1 MNRKADRARFGQIL
15 DRLHAEVQTRAINGS
30 EPDAGVLN
38 TEIAQTTIPGVSAR
52 ELGRLLRGRPL
63 VAQLVFAGI
72 AGLSGAGVVILS
84 LIILTR
90 NLASNSYLIAGIL
103 ALGSGLLLFLIG
115 LILGLVL
122 RPVVITPA
130 SYQADQVKAH
140 PVAAGQFPPDLA
152 WPLYALRQA
161 GIDRRVVRM
170 YLRILYWRV
179 ARMYLPI
186 LHRAWQRPGD
196 ALSRGRHSSRIA
208 WWLFFPVAVAV
219 MVFLLAGGLSAWCCY
234 AAYWLVSI
242 AFTYVSVAAAVLIAA
257 FLRMLDALWRRTR
270 QADTFC
276 MKCFHVSPWPAYRCP
291 RCAQVHRDIRPG
303 RLGLFTRRC
312 ECGLR
317 LPTRASRAARRLSA
331 VCQRCRHPLSAG
343 PGVVRD
349 VRIPIFGD
357 RSAGKTRFLYAALNS
372 LMQNAQQA
380 GITISFPDPEAEHQ
394 VAVGLEAIRSGQ
406 DTPRSS
412 AAAPLALTIR
422 LGKGRK
428 TYLVHLFDAAGEGY
442 RDAQQYEDLR
452 FLDHAQGL
460 VYVLDPFSIQAVQ
473 DHLLTGHNAIGS
485 RLAHAAVGDPE
496 ITFGAVVSRMRDSGV
511 PAGAQRLAVVV
522 TKADLLR
529 EMGLELPGG
538 SEEIADW
545 LHHLGQRNTVLAAG
559 RDFAEVRFFAV
570 TSQDVSAGWAPDQDD
585 PAAPLRW
592 LLECCGVPLRASPAF
607 QRRSGRSRPGPVPG
621 EARRPE
627 HAHAGTVAR
636 GDSPAPDSG
645 VSGGTRTPGENL
657 EKPPRGPVLETAGG
671 GDSGAGSFAGGTGS
685 RGGSGPG
692 APGAPRDPELPP
704 VRHLTADLPERAP
717 VGRRISLIVRITLAA
732 PDCESVPL
740 EPFSVPAEGCDVTIT
755 VSAPALVALGD
766 LEQDVHVP
774 AAADSKP
781 ILFSLTT
788 GRAGLHRVLVRA
800 FVGGTFLGEL
810 ALEIS
815 VEVGAALEE
824 GPSRAAALAGLAAE
838 PGEVTLQVSR
848 TAGGGYSFQL
858 LSEALYPGVLVDRL
872 AGDPATVIGQM
883 VAELRTMSKGTSQYA
898 TPALARRRLRSLGSK
913 LWADVVPTA
922 IREQFWAQRTRIKL
936 FTIASDMDTVP
947 WELLYPVDAYN
958 DDGFLVEQFPV
969 VRRVYGQDRARVLRL
984 DSGVG
989 FIVPPKSPT
998 NAMDE
1003 VAAVRGLFP
1012 VDVVNRGVQAG
1023 LAEVLELLDA
1033 VPSVLHFAG
1042 HNAFTDEIGSLIGL
1056 DGGPLRP
1063 DDLAYASQ
1071 RRAFES
1077 VRPLV
1082 FLNGCRTAGEIPG
1095 FTQLVGWA
1103 GEFMGAGAGAFIGS
1117 LWAVRSSSAR
1127 TFAEEF
1133 YKALVCEGESLGIA
1147 SLRARQAIA
1156 GDEGDPTWLAYTVYG
1171 NPSASI
1177 VHNPPPIP
1185 RTSQ

>member
-1 MNRKADRARFGQIL
+1 M
-15 DRLHAEVQTRAINGS
+15 
-30 EPDAGVLN
+30 
-38 TEIAQTTIPGVSAR
+38 
-52 ELGRLLRGRPL
+52 
-63 VAQLVFAGI
+63 
-72 AGLSGAGVVILS
+72 
-84 LIILTR
+84 
-90 NLASNSYLIAGIL
+90 
-103 ALGSGLLLFLIG
+103 
-115 LILGLVL
+115 
-122 RPVVITPA
+122 
-130 SYQADQVKAH
+130 
-140 PVAAGQFPPDLA
+140 
-152 WPLYALRQA
+152 
-161 GIDRRVVRM
+161 
-170 YLRILYWRV
+170 
-179 ARMYLPI
+179 
-186 LHRAWQRPGD
+186 
-196 ALSRGRHSSRIA
+196 
-208 WWLFFPVAVAV
+208 
-219 MVFLLAGGLSAWCCY
+219 
-234 AAYWLVSI
+234 
-242 AFTYVSVAAAVLIAA
+242 
-257 FLRMLDALWRRTR
+257 
-270 QADTFC
+270 
-276 MKCFHVSPWPAYRCP
+276 
-291 RCAQVHRDIRPG
+291 
-303 RLGLFTRRC
+303 
-312 ECGLR
+312 R

-331 VCQRCRHPLSAG
+331 VCQRCRQPLSAG

-357 RSAGKTRFLYAALNS
+357 SSAGKTRFLYAALNS
-372 LMQNAQQA
+372 LMQSAEQE
-380 GITISFPDPEAEHQ
+380 GVTISFPDPELEKQ
-394 VAVGLEAIRSGQ
+394 VALGLEAIRSGQ

-412 AAAPLALTIR
+412 TAAPLALTIR

-428 TYLVHLFDAAGEGY
+428 TYLLRLFDAAGERY

-473 DHLLTGHNAIGS
+473 DRLTGHNAIGG
-485 RLAHAAVGDPE
+485 RLAHAAVSDPE
-496 ITFGAVVSRMRDSGV
+496 ITFGEVVSQMRDSGV
-511 PAGAQRLAVVV
+511 PADAQRLAVVV

-529 EMGLELPGG
+529 ATGLELPGG
-538 SEEIADW
+538 SEEIALW
-545 LHHLGQRNTVLAAG
+545 LGNVGQHNTVLAAR
-559 RDFAEVRFFAV
+559 RDFAEVRYFAI
-570 TSQDVSAGWAPDQDD
+570 TSQDVSASWVPDQDD

-592 LLECCGVPLRASPAF
+592 LLGRCGVPLPASPALH
-607 QRRSGRSRPGPVPG
+607 QRSGRSRAGPVPG
-621 EARRPE
+621 EARRE
-627 HAHAGTVAR
+627 HAHAGTVTR
-636 GDSPAPDSG
+636 GDRPARD
-645 VSGGTRTPGENL
+645 SGGTGTPGENL
-657 EKPPRGPVLETAGG
+657 ERPSRGHVLETAGG
-671 GDSGAGSFAGGTGS
+671 GDSGAGSFSGGAGS
-685 RGGSGPG
+685 RGGPGPG
-692 APGAPRDPELPP
+692 ASGDPELPP

-717 VGRRISLIVRITLAA
+717 AGRRISLIVRITLAP
-732 PDCESVPL
+732 PDCKSVPL
-740 EPFSVPAEGCDVTIT
+740 ERLSVPAEGCDVTVT
-755 VSAPALVALGD
+755 VSAPALVARGD

-774 AAADSKP
+774 ATADSEP
-781 ILFSLTT
+781 IRFSLTT

-800 FVGGTFLGEL
+800 FASGTFLGEL
-810 ALEIS
+810 ALQIS

-858 LSEALYPGVLVDRL
+858 LSEAFYPVVLVDRL

-913 LWADVVPTA
+913 LWADVVPIT

-947 WELLYPVDAYN
+947 WELLYPVDVNN

-989 FIVPPKSPT
+989 FIVPPKSPA

-1003 VAAVRGLFP
+1003 VAAVRELLP
-1012 VDVVNRGVQAG
+1012 ADMVNRGVQAG
-1023 LAEVLELLDA
+1023 LAGVLELLDA

-1095 FTQLVGWA
+1095 FTHLVGWA
-1103 GEFMGAGAGAFIGS
+1103 KEFMGAGAGAFIGS

-1127 TFAEEF
+1127 TFAEQF
-1133 YKALVCEGESLGIA
+1133 YHALVREGESLGIA

-1171 NPSASI
+1171 NPAAS
-1177 VHNPPPIP
+1177 VAHNPPPIP
-1185 RTSQ
+1185 RNSQ